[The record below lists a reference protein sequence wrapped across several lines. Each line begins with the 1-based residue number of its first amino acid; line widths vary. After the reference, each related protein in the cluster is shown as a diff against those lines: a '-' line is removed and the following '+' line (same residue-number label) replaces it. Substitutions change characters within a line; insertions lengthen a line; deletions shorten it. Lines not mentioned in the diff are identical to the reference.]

1 MVAEVND
8 QTEASSLE
16 MPPVE
21 DVSSEQKDLGRVL
34 VQEEGVSTLNG

>member
-16 MPPVE
+16 IPPAE
-21 DVSSEQKDLGRVL
+21 DVSSEQEDLGRVL
-34 VQEEGVSTLNG
+34 VQEEEVSTLNG